1 MRNKLRTT
9 AVAVVA
15 SVCVAMSAGV
25 AQADGGAAVG
35 KGDANG
41 EVIGFKGATTQG
53 LISDHSEGGKFGAL
67 WW

>member
-1 MRNKLRTT
+1 VRNKLRTT

-15 SVCVAMSAGV
+15 SVCFALSGGDARAEG
-25 AQADGGAAVG
+25 GGAVG
-35 KGDANG
+35 MGDANG